1 MSTKHSQVEAEN
13 IAGKTTKERNC
24 TSGHHG
30 GEWPWGWPWGFL
42 PWGIL
47 RRHSN
52 GFECLKSWSSMTTDN
67 WGKPMT

>member
-30 GEWPWGWPWGFL
+30 GEWPLGVAMGVSVMGNPQA
-42 PWGIL
+42 
-47 RRHSN
+47 S
-52 GFECLKSWSSMTTDN
+52 LKWVRMFKVMVIYDD
-67 WGKPMT
+67 